1 MLKDPLDI
9 ILQIK
14 SENDLYSLKQ
24 SVREVALA

>member
-1 MLKDPLDI
+1 LKDPLDI